1 MKHIKDTL
9 KLLYTLE
16 EYFEYN
22 KTKQGKEIG
31 VLINKLQKKLIT
43 N

>member
-1 MKHIKDTL
+1 MKHLNDTL

-31 VLINKLQKKLIT
+31 ALINKLQKKLIT